1 MLNKDLSEI
10 VVFKTLLGFDKLL
23 LSLSAG
29 NSISCPKQKKG
40 INNNRSTFFINQIQE
55 MLV

>member
-1 MLNKDLSEI
+1 
-10 VVFKTLLGFDKLL
+10 LGFEKLL

-29 NSISCPKQKKG
+29 NSTSCPKQTKG